1 MSNQGNTLISSAG
14 GTTVVLGLG
23 NLLRRDEG
31 LGIRALWLLQ
41 QRYLLPESVQVVDGG
56 TLGLELLS
64 YLEGAER
71 IIVLDAALTDGPP
84 GTVICLRGDEVPAFL
99 GMRASPHEIGL
110 PDLLA
115 VARLRG
121 TAPAQ
126 IALFGMQPEV
136 IELGWELSDS
146 VAQELDQLVEAVVS
160 ELVGCG
166 LPVTP
171 VSPASQRV
179 ALETRNA

>member
-1 MSNQGNTLISSAG
+1 MINNSTMPPGT
-14 GTTVVLGLG
+14 GTTLVLGLG

-41 QRYLLPESVQVVDGG
+41 KHYRLPESVETVGGG

-64 YLEGAER
+64 YIEGAECV
-71 IIVLDAALTDGPP
+71 IVLDAAVTDGPP

-99 GMRASPHEIGL
+99 GIRPSPHEIGL

-121 TAPAQ
+121 SAPAE
-126 IALFGMQPEV
+126 IVLFGMQPEV
-136 IELGWELSDS
+136 IELGWDLSPTIAGEL
-146 VAQELDQLVEAVVS
+146 EKLVEAVAA
-160 ELVGCG
+160 ELVSCG
-166 LPVTP
+166 IPVTP
-171 VSPASQRV
+171 IQQAPEEARY
-179 ALETRNA
+179 A